1 MFLKVKLL
9 SHSEAG
15 GNDVLVRTDW
25 SAKFERE
32 NSIWQRT
39 NLLTYTYTD
48 ALPPSLHFTALH
60 LPITIPFAVPLLL
73 QTGHVLAL
81 PLPSPFQ
88 TPVSLS
94 NPLHKPFAVTLC
106 MGVYFCH

>member
-1 MFLKVKLL
+1 MKKKNFLKVKLL

-48 ALPPSLHFTALH
+48 GTETNTHTH
-60 LPITIPFAVPLLL
+60 IHTKERRG
-73 QTGHVLAL
+73 QDWTGVAGH
-81 PLPSPFQ
+81 
-88 TPVSLS
+88 TEEI
-94 NPLHKPFAVTLC
+94 NPLKKKKKKT
-106 MGVYFCH
+106 

>member
-1 MFLKVKLL
+1 MKKKNFLKVKLL

-48 ALPPSLHFTALH
+48 GTETNTHTH
-60 LPITIPFAVPLLL
+60 IHTKERRG
-73 QTGHVLAL
+73 QDWTGVAGH
-81 PLPSPFQ
+81 
-88 TPVSLS
+88 TEEI
-94 NPLHKPFAVTLC
+94 NPLNRKKKKT
-106 MGVYFCH
+106 